1 MNLVPSTFKP
11 EAAIFVGLQAAGK
24 SSFYRKHF
32 FNTHRRI
39 NLDMLRTRHREK
51 LLLNTCIEMK
61 QPFVADNT
69 NATVAERARYIGPA
83 LSAGFRV
90 VCYYFYPDAEGSRRR
105 NSLRAEGERV
115 PVAAIYG
122 TAKRLE
128 PPLWE
133 EGFAEIFEVRVG
145 ESGFI
150 MEAWPHEV

>member
-1 MNLVPSTFKP
+1 MNLGLSTFKP

-24 SSFYRKHF
+24 SSFYREHF
-32 FNTHRRI
+32 FNTHMRI

-61 QPFVADNT
+61 QPFAVDNT
-69 NATVAERARYIGPA
+69 NVTVAERARYIGPA
-83 LSAGFRV
+83 LNGGFRV
-90 VCYYFYPDAEGSRRR
+90 VCYYFYPDTEGSRRR
-105 NSLRAEGERV
+105 NSLRSEGERV

-128 PPLWE
+128 LPTRE
-133 EGFAEIFEVRVG
+133 EGFAEIYGVRVG

-150 MEAWPHEV
+150 VEAWPHEV